1 MAGRATLCR
10 SSDLIDDPKRPGLD
24 EHIADLEAERAHL
37 GLKRLNLLGNSW
49 GGLLVAA
56 YAAAHS
62 DRVERVVMYSP
73 AGPTKAFL
81 AAGAKSMRRRAGQR
95 LSPAQARRFA
105 RIAATGVRLRAADP
119 RATCREWATLV
130 LPLMV
135 ERSESSTRL
144 RRCLHWLRASGAH
157 PAHRQRPH
165 LGRARRL

>member
-10 SSDLIDDPKRPGLD
+10 SPDLIDDPKRPGLD

-95 LSPAQARRFA
+95 LSPSRPVASLASHRRAFASARPIRA
-105 RIAATGVRLRAADP
+105 PPAANGRLWFYP
-119 RATCREWATLV
+119 
-130 LPLMV
+130 
-135 ERSESSTRL
+135 
-144 RRCLHWLRASGAH
+144 
-157 PAHRQRPH
+157 
-165 LGRARRL
+165 